1 MTADPIPVEVYVE
14 GETVHVR
21 DHNGPGTI
29 PARVVHLLAHTAT
42 QRGRGEAKWSGR
54 MYGRDL
60 LTTAR
65 DLVDQREACTFADQ
79 HTSCDELATTTDLHD
94 RRVCDRH
101 APDDDKDA

>member
-29 PARVVHLLAHTAT
+29 PARVIHVLSTTASHSPFE
-42 QRGRGEAKWSGR
+42 GAAWSGR
-54 MYGRDL
+54 WYGRDL
-60 LTTAR
+60 LASAR
-65 DLVDQREACTFADQ
+65 DLLDQRETCTFADQ
-79 HTSCDELATTTDLHD
+79 HTSCDELATTTGLHD
-94 RRVCDRH
+94 RRVCDTH